1 MKKWLFLLVGL
12 LSPFTAL
19 AVELP
24 NPIRANSPAE
34 LIHDILDWILGA
46 VGAIATV
53 YFIYGGF
60 LVLTSAGT
68 AEKVDKGKKT
78 MIYAVLGMIAIILSY
93 SILQF
98 FFSFFTSGGPTG

>member
-1 MKKWLFLLVGL
+1 MKKSLYLLVGL
-12 LSPFTAL
+12 LSPVA
-19 AVELP
+19 AVAVDLP
-24 NPIRANSPAE
+24 NPIKATTPAI
-34 LIHDILDWILGA
+34 LIHDILDWILGV

-68 AEKVDKGKKT
+68 AEKVDKGKKA

-98 FFSFFTSGGPTG
+98 FFSFFTNGGPS

>member
-1 MKKWLFLLVGL
+1 MKKYLFVLVAFML
-12 LSPFTAL
+12 PIASL

-24 NPIRANSPAE
+24 NPIKAETPAE

-60 LVLTSAGT
+60 LVLTSAGV
-68 AEKVDKGKKT
+68 AERVDKGKKA

-98 FFSFFTSGGPTG
+98 FFSFFTSGGPS